1 MQVSP
6 VHVSYR
12 GPVESQT
19 QQSVVQNVLSTGL
32 SMLVPT
38 SPKPSCQLH
47 DKPPKSCKLELVGAN
62 VACSIHFFTTVLS
75 TGLLGSK
82 CLTALLWSNISCKT
96 HNFLIFNR
104 FKRSKVYAI
113 ISLLIGLYDSLVI
126 NMLNKRLDVYITK

>member
-47 DKPPKSCKLELVGAN
+47 DKPPQSCKLELVGAN

-75 TGLLGSK
+75 SGFLGSK
-82 CLTALLWSNISCKT
+82 CLTALLWSNISCK
-96 HNFLIFNR
+96 LIISYSLIDVR
-104 FKRSKVYAI
+104 GAKVYAI

-126 NMLNKRLDVYITK
+126 IC